1 MRNEGNAYQR
11 LRQRGWQPRGLCRSS
26 NAQKGMQAQ
35 QGTCTIK
42 AALDPAPRA
51 PAYPL
56 MAGSANEKPRGWVG
70 EVLLT
75 P

>member
-35 QGTCTIK
+35 QGTCKIK
-42 AALDPAPRA
+42 AALDPERLHIHLWQARQMKS
-51 PAYPL
+51 L
-56 MAGSANEKPRGWVG
+56 AGVVG
-70 EVLLT
+70 EVLLI